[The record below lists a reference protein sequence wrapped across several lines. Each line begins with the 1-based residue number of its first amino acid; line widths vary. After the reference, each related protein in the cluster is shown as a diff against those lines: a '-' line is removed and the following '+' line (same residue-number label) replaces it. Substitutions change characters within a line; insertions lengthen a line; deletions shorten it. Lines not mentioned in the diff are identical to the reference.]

1 MNNKAVI
8 AKLNNYRNETRNNP
22 AEEEQL
28 NFKRSGKN
36 GIIRNKKDREH
47 LKLFNLAIT
56 ALFFFIIL
64 FVLK

>member
-1 MNNKAVI
+1 MMNNKAVI

-36 GIIRNKKDREH
+36 GIIRNKKDREQ
-47 LKLFNLAIT
+47 LKGFNCDLCQE
-56 ALFFFIIL
+56 
-64 FVLK
+64 V